1 MVEVRPIQFHA
12 GTAGRLAGVLYLPER
27 PTASPVLIAP
37 ALGTPQRFYAH
48 FASWLAARGQMVMS
62 FDPSGVGESLALGGG
77 RLRDVK
83 ADLLSW
89 ARVDF
94 AAALGELCTQSGAN
108 QVRLLGHS
116 LGVHHA
122 AMTSPEAQRRIQHVV
137 SVAAG
142 SGYWRD
148 WARPSR
154 RVAPLMLH
162 LAIPALTPWLG
173 YFPGRRLGMVGD
185 LPAGVA
191 RQWSGWCRH
200 PDFAWGKEPE
210 SLRPSLD
217 GAGFSIQA
225 LSFSDDEAMTER
237 CTRQLLQAMPN
248 APSEL
253 HVVRPAEVGMN
264 AIGHLG
270 AFRRAAERQLWPLME
285 RLLHS
290 V

>member
-1 MVEVRPIQFHA
+1 MVEVRLIQFHA
-12 GTAGRLAGVLYLPER
+12 GPAGQLAGVMYLPPT

-48 FASWLAARGQMVMS
+48 FARWLATRGQVVMS
-62 FDPSGVGESLALGGG
+62 FDPSGVGDSLALGSG

-94 AAALGELCTQSGAN
+94 AAAVSELCTQSGAE

-122 AMTSPEAQRRIQHVV
+122 AMTTAAVQARIRHVV

-148 WARPSR
+148 WAAPSR

-173 YFPGRRLGMVGD
+173 YFPGQRLGMVGD

-200 PDFAWGKEPE
+200 PEFAWGQQPE
-210 SLRPSLD
+210 QLLPSLQ
-217 GAGFSIQA
+217 GASFSIQA
-225 LSFSDDEAMTER
+225 LSFSDDEAMTEH

-248 APSEL
+248 APSQV
-253 HVVRPAEVGMN
+253 HVVRPAEMGMS

-270 AFRRAAERQLWPLME
+270 AFRRAAEPQLWPLME
-285 RLLHS
+285 RLLATR
-290 V
+290 